1 MNLSSTQKCV
11 NIELNNYEREAS
23 FVELTLQYM
32 SLKKSYMNAS
42 CTCESA
48 SLDVRELK
56 YSGKLMHS
64 VLQIDLL
71 SWMVLLIYA

>member
-42 CTCESA
+42 DTCESA

-64 VLQIDLL
+64 VLQIDL
-71 SWMVLLIYA
+71 